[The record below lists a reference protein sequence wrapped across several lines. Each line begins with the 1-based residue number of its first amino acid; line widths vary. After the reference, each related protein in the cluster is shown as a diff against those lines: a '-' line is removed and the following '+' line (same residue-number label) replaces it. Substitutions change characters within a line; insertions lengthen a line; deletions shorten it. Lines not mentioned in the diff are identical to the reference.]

1 MHAHI
6 RYCPK
11 LPINPNWPFPP
22 KELFFFFFFEVSV
35 MSFFV
40 WLLCY
45 CLHIVSTILSIRCFH
60 PHSTE
65 SGEVMLLWV
74 EKFLILR
81 YVETQ

>member
-1 MHAHI
+1 
-6 RYCPK
+6 
-11 LPINPNWPFPP
+11 
-22 KELFFFFFFEVSV
+22 

>member
-1 MHAHI
+1 MHILDIALN
-6 RYCPK
+6 CPLIQIGHFQLK
-11 LPINPNWPFPP
+11 S
-22 KELFFFFFFEVSV
+22 FFFFFFEVSV